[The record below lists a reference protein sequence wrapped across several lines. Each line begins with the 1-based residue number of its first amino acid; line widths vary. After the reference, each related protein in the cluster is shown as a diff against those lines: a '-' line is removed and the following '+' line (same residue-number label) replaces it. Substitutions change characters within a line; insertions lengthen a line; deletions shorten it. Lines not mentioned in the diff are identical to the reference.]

1 MNTIFDFKR
10 TGLLI
15 QRHFIER
22 FQSELIFWGVSII
35 CILFIRNQLP
45 ALTAFAMIT
54 CAFRSGLFFKEIHS
68 PTNRINYFMIPAT
81 QIEKFVVSILCAIV
95 YFWAMMFVV
104 YAVGNVLGTWLNNLL
119 ANVDLFAVAFEL
131 NHQDINWVVFN
142 DVSNEITANPWL
154 IATAILIIQ
163 SLFLLGGI
171 YFKKNQVLK
180 TFFALIIIGVFLIF
194 IFTVEAKYFV
204 MDNYIEGVK
213 SGALDTEGLREIL
226 GEKLIATWG
235 EIILKIFFY
244 LCAPYLWVTAY
255 IRLTEKEV

>member
-1 MNTIFDFKR
+1 MMNTIFDFKR

-35 CILFIRNQLP
+35 CILFIRNQAP
-45 ALTAFAMIT
+45 ALMAFAMIT

-81 QIEKFVVSILCAIV
+81 QIEKFVVSILYAIV

-104 YAVGNVLGTWLNNLL
+104 YAVGNMLGTWLNNLL
-119 ANVDLFAVAFEL
+119 VNVDLFSAVFGL
-131 NHQDINWVVFN
+131 NHKDLNWVVF
-142 DVSNEITANPWL
+142 DVPNQITASPWV

-180 TFFALIIIGVFLIF
+180 TFFASIITGVFLMF
-194 IFTVEAKYFV
+194 ILLVEAKYFV
-204 MDNYIEGVK
+204 MDNYMEGVK
-213 SGALDTEGLREIL
+213 SGALDTEGLKEIL
-226 GEKLIATWG
+226 GEELIATWG
-235 EIILKIFFY
+235 EIISKIFFY
-244 LCAPYLWVTAY
+244 LCVPYLWVTAC